1 MPASTGRSDTVD
13 GSVVTDDGVAP
24 LAAVSGVLT
33 KPASAR
39 SGRRRWRRLVGL
51 VVPLA
56 VLLGWQLAWQLELKP
71 RSILPSPHQV
81 LTAADAFF
89 FGQNNVTLSGVVPF
103 KGAAWLHISAS
114 LERCLTT
121 WVLAVIVGLVL
132 GLGLGLSSWVA
143 DLLEPFTNALR
154 AVPLFAWLPL
164 AAVQFGIGEP
174 PARILIFIG
183 ALWPVVVAT
192 TDSVARV
199 PRAYVETARMLGTP
213 RSRLWRQV
221 YFPSALPEI
230 LTGLRLSLT
239 LAWTCVIVGELLG
252 VSRGIGAMMIAA
264 REAGATEQIIVGV
277 FLFALT
283 GFTGD
288 RLLRLLAR
296 PLVRWS
302 DA

>member
-1 MPASTGRSDTVD
+1 MTAPNVPPA
-13 GSVVTDDGVAP
+13 VTDAP
-24 LAAVSGVLT
+24 LAQLAAVSGAV
-33 KPASAR
+33 PAPIKAHRGR
-39 SGRRRWRRLVGL
+39 SRARRLLGL
-51 VVPLA
+51 LVP
-56 VLLGWQLAWQLELKP
+56 VLVLVGWQLAWEHRLRP
-71 RSILPSPHQV
+71 RTILPSPHQV

-89 FGQNNVTLSGVVPF
+89 FGQNTVTLSGIVPF
-103 KGAAWLHISAS
+103 RGAAWLHISAS

-121 WVLAVIVGLVL
+121 WVAAVGVGLVL
-132 GLGLGLSSWVA
+132 GLGLGLSRWVS
-143 DLLEPFTNALR
+143 DLLEPISNALR

-174 PARILIFIG
+174 PARTLIFIG

-192 TDSVARV
+192 TDSVSRV
-199 PRAYVETARMLGTP
+199 PRAQVETARMLGTP
-213 RSRLWRQV
+213 KTRLWRRV
-221 YFPSALPEI
+221 YLPSALPEI

-264 REAGATEQIIVGV
+264 REAGATEQIIVGI
-277 FLFALT
+277 FLFAAI
-283 GFTGD
+283 GYAAD
-288 RLLRLLAR
+288 RLLRLAAR

>member
-1 MPASTGRSDTVD
+1 M
-13 GSVVTDDGVAP
+13 TDAP
-24 LAAVSGVLT
+24 LAQLAAVSGVVT
-33 KPASAR
+33 TPETAR
-39 SGRRRWRRLVGL
+39 TGRSRPRRLLGV
-51 VVPLA
+51 VVPLL
-56 VLLGWQLAWQLELKP
+56 LLGSWQLAWDLEWKP

-81 LTAADAFF
+81 LTAADSFF
-89 FGQNNVTLSGVVPF
+89 FGENNVTLSGIVPF

-114 LERCLTT
+114 LERCGTT
-121 WVLAVIVGLVL
+121 WVLAVLVGLVL
-132 GLGLGLSSWVA
+132 GLGLGLSRWVA
-143 DLLEPFTNALR
+143 DLLEPISNALR

-199 PRAYVETARMLGTP
+199 PRAQVETARMLGTP
-213 RSRLWRQV
+213 RSRMWRRV
-221 YFPSALPEI
+221 YLPSALPEI

-264 REAGATEQIIVGV
+264 REAGATEQIVVGV
-277 FLFALT
+277 FLFAAI
-283 GFTGD
+283 GYSAD
-288 RLLRLLAR
+288 RLLRLAAR

>member
-1 MPASTGRSDTVD
+1 M
-13 GSVVTDDGVAP
+13 VVTGTP
-24 LAAVSGVLT
+24 LAQVAAASGAIAA
-33 KPASAR
+33 PATAR
-39 SGRRRWRRLVGL
+39 SGRRWSRRLLGV
-51 VVPLA
+51 VVPILL
-56 VLLGWQLAWQLELKP
+56 LLGWQLAWQLELKP

-81 LTAADAFF
+81 LSAADAFF
-89 FGQNNVTLSGVVPF
+89 FGTNNVTLSGIVPF
-103 KGAAWLHISAS
+103 TGAAWLHISAS
-114 LERCLTT
+114 VERCLST
-121 WVLAVIVGLVL
+121 WVLAVGVGLVL
-132 GLGLGLSSWVA
+132 GLGLGLSRWVA
-143 DLLEPFTNALR
+143 DLLEPITNALR

-164 AAVQFGIGEP
+164 AAVQFGIGES

-199 PRAYVETARMLGTP
+199 PKAHVETARMLGTP
-213 RSRLWRQV
+213 RRRMWRRV
-221 YFPSALPEI
+221 YLPSALPEI
-230 LTGLRLSLT
+230 VTGLRLSLT

-277 FLFALT
+277 FLFAT
-283 GFTGD
+283 IGYAGD
-288 RLLRLLAR
+288 RLLRLVAR

>member
-1 MPASTGRSDTVD
+1 MTDTPL
-13 GSVVTDDGVAP
+13 AP
-24 LAAVSGVLT
+24 LAAISGAID
-33 KPASAR
+33 KPATAR
-39 SGRRRWRRLVGL
+39 SRRSRLRRLVGL
-51 VVPLA
+51 VVPLL
-56 VLLGWQLAWQLELKP
+56 VLLSWQLAWDRELKP

-81 LTAADAFF
+81 LTAADSFF
-89 FGQNNVTLSGVVPF
+89 FGQNNVTLSGIVPF

-114 LERCLTT
+114 LERCAST
-121 WVLAVIVGLVL
+121 WVLAVVAGLVL
-132 GLGLGLSSWVA
+132 GLGLGLSRWVA
-143 DLLEPFTNALR
+143 DLLEPISNALR

-199 PRAYVETARMLGTP
+199 PRAQVETARMLGTP
-213 RSRLWRQV
+213 RTRLWRRV
-221 YFPSALPEI
+221 YLPSALPEI
-230 LTGLRLSLT
+230 VTGLRLSLT

-252 VSRGIGAMMIAA
+252 VSRGIGAMMISA

-277 FLFALT
+277 ILFAVIGYT
-283 GFTGD
+283 AD
-288 RLLRLLAR
+288 RLLRLAAR

>member
-1 MPASTGRSDTVD
+1 M
-13 GSVVTDDGVAP
+13 TDAP
-24 LAAVSGVLT
+24 LSQVAAVSGVVT
-33 KPASAR
+33 TPASAR
-39 SGRRRWRRLVGL
+39 SGRRRHRRLVGL
-51 VVPLA
+51 VVPLLL
-56 VLLGWQLAWQLELKP
+56 LLGWQLSWELELRP

-89 FGQNNVTLSGVVPF
+89 FGTNNVTLSGIVPF

-114 LERCLTT
+114 VERCLST
-121 WVLAVIVGLVL
+121 WVLAVGVGLVL
-132 GLGLGLSSWVA
+132 GLGLGLSRWVA
-143 DLLEPFTNALR
+143 DLLEPVTNALR

-164 AAVQFGIGEP
+164 AAVQFGIGER

-199 PRAYVETARMLGTP
+199 PRIHVETARMLGTP
-213 RSRLWRQV
+213 RSRLWRRV
-221 YFPSALPEI
+221 YLPSALPEI
-230 LTGLRLSLT
+230 VTGLRLSLT

-277 FLFALT
+277 LLFAT
-283 GFTGD
+283 IGYAGD
-288 RLLRLLAR
+288 RLLRLMAR
-296 PLVRWS
+296 PLVRWG

>member
-1 MPASTGRSDTVD
+1 MRASTGQSDALA
-13 GSVVTDDGVAP
+13 GPVVTDDALAP
-24 LAAVSGVLT
+24 LAAVSGVIAA
-33 KPASAR
+33 PATAR
-39 SGRRRWRRLVGL
+39 SGRHRRRRLLGL
-51 VVPLA
+51 ITPL
-56 VLLGWQLAWQLELKP
+56 VLLVGWQLAWDLELRP

-81 LTAADAFF
+81 LTSADAFF
-89 FGQNNVTLSGVVPF
+89 FGRNRVTLSGIVPY

-114 LERCLTT
+114 LNRCLSS
-121 WVLAVIVGLVL
+121 WVLAVVVGLVV
-132 GLGLGLSSWVA
+132 GLGLGLSPWVA
-143 DLLEPFTNALR
+143 DLLEPTTNALR

-199 PRAYVETARMLGTP
+199 PRAHVETARMLGTP
-213 RSRLWRQV
+213 RLRMWRRV
-221 YFPSALPEI
+221 YLPSALPEI

-252 VSRGIGAMMIAA
+252 VSKGIGAMMISA
-264 REAGATEQIIVGV
+264 REAGATDQIIVGV
-277 FLFALT
+277 LLFAAI
-283 GFTGD
+283 GYAGD
-288 RLLRLLAR
+288 RLLRLAAR

>member
-1 MPASTGRSDTVD
+1 
-13 GSVVTDDGVAP
+13 VTEAP
-24 LAAVSGVLT
+24 LAQMAAVSGLITTPVT
-33 KPASAR
+33 AR
-39 SGRRRWRRLVGL
+39 TGRRRGRRLLGL
-51 VVPLA
+51 IVPL
-56 VLLGWQLAWQLELKP
+56 LLLMGWQAAWDHSLKP

-89 FGQNNVTLSGVVPF
+89 FGQNKVTLSGIVPF

-121 WVLAVIVGLVL
+121 WAFAVVVGLVL
-132 GLGLGLSSWVA
+132 GLGLGLSEWVA
-143 DLLEPFTNALR
+143 DLLEPISNALR

-199 PRAYVETARMLGTP
+199 PRAHVDTARMLGTP
-213 RSRLWRQV
+213 RLRLWRRV
-221 YFPSALPEI
+221 YLPSALPEI
-230 LTGLRLSLT
+230 VTGLRLSLT

-264 REAGATEQIIVGV
+264 REAGATDQIIVGV
-277 FLFALT
+277 FLFA
-283 GFTGD
+283 GIGYTGD
-288 RLLRLLAR
+288 RLLRLAAR